1 MHFLASL
8 DGNVEFF
15 LVPILLSFVKGIT
28 KRSCIVRGCV
38 QPVQGGGND
47 MAMLVFFQF
56 IHGGFV
62 NVAGMVDDIDTM
74 LYALGNGITSSG
86 MRTDPGLLDISDGR

>member
-1 MHFLASL
+1 
-8 DGNVEFF
+8 
-15 LVPILLSFVKGIT
+15 
-28 KRSCIVRGCV
+28 
-38 QPVQGGGND
+38 